1 MSNTKWTTLD
11 FQPQDGKELKKW
23 LDRNVNK
30 GYKKDTW
37 LANFK
42 IVLCGEY
49 ENKTTFDFFELD
61 FKPVE
66 NLKEEVN
73 ILLKGFW
80 SWQQA
85 EHLQKTLPMK
95 TTSTKF
101 KKV

>member
-1 MSNTKWTTLD
+1 MSNTSWTTLD
-11 FQPQDGKELKKW
+11 FKPQDGKELIKW
-23 LDRNVNK
+23 LNKNVK
-30 GYKKDTW
+30 IGSEDTW
-37 LANFK
+37 YADFK

-73 ILLKGFW
+73 LLLKGFW

-85 EHLQKTLPMK
+85 KHLQKTLPK
-95 TTSTKF
+95 NETTIMG
-101 KKV
+101 KKI